1 LLAITA
7 DQFYSIGS
15 QHNDVSKFEIAA
27 KLFPIQR
34 DIALGPSYYYLIL
47 NKPTEQSLAYINRGI
62 LYDPN
67 AVDLIKAEIQ
77 HSFALGKKD
86 EAVRAFIRLSIIA
99 PNLVINKKAN

>member
-1 LLAITA
+1 M
-7 DQFYSIGS
+7 
-15 QHNDVSKFEIAA
+15 
-27 KLFPIQR
+27 
-34 DIALGPSYYYLIL
+34 L

-86 EAVRAFIRLSIIA
+86 EAVRAFIRLSVIA
-99 PNLVINKKAN
+99 PNLVIKKKAN